1 MKTLPIEELL
11 GKYKKE
17 LKFIDFDDDLE
28 LVIMLAIRNQ
38 LIDRFEALTE
48 KQIETFLKLEDDFVE
63 HIENLKGFDKEIM
76 FQNSKLYIKL
86 KKVA

>member
-1 MKTLPIEELL
+1 MKTLPIKELL

-48 KQIETFLKLEDDFVE
+48 EEVKTFLKLEDGFIE
-63 HIENLKGFDKEIM
+63 YIENLKGFDKEIM

-86 KKVA
+86 KKAA